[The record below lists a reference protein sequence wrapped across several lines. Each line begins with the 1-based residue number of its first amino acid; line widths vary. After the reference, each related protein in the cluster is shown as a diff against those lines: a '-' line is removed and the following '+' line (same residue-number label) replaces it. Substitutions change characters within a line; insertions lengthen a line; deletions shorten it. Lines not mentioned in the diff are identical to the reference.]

1 MEREHGIPRRPLGRT
16 GEEVSLVGLGGA
28 HLGRVSEA
36 EAIRIIRAALDEGL
50 NFLDNSW
57 DYYRGASELRVGK
70 ALQDGYRERA
80 FVMTK
85 FDSRSREGAARQI
98 DESLRRLRVDRIDLL
113 QMHEVIRPDDPDR
126 AFAPGGGIEAL
137 LAAREAGKVRY
148 IGFTGHK
155 DPSIHLKM
163 LEAASAQGLHF
174 DTVQMPLNVMDAHYR
189 SFEQHVLPVLQER
202 GIAALGM
209 KPLGGGHILESG
221 LVSAVE
227 CLHYA
232 MNLPVAV
239 VITGCDSM
247 AALEQALE
255 AARSFR
261 PLGPEQ
267 VSELLARTRAAAAGG
282 RYEPYKT
289 TLGYDSTTHHPEW
302 LV

>member
-1 MEREHGIPRRPLGRT
+1 MNGEQSVPYRPLGST
-16 GEEVSLVGLGGA
+16 GQQVSLVGLGGA

-36 EAIRIIRAALDEGL
+36 EAIRIIRTALDEGL

-57 DYYRGASELRVGK
+57 DYYGGASELRVGK
-70 ALQDGYRERA
+70 ALQDGYRDRA

-98 DESLRRLRVDRIDLL
+98 DESLRRLRLDRIDLL
-113 QMHEVIRPDDPDR
+113 QMHEVIRPEDPDR

-163 LEAASAQGLHF
+163 LEAASAHGLDF

-189 SFEQHVLPVLQER
+189 SFEQHVLPVLQDR

-247 AALEQALE
+247 AALEQALD

-261 PLGPEQ
+261 PLSREQ
-267 VSELLARTRAAAAGG
+267 VSELLARTRTAAAAGS
-282 RYEPYKT
+282 YEPYKT